1 MLRRLCFCFGIPVV
15 VMTGWVELWEGER
28 RWAGGGGVSGSLGGG
43 TPSGDSAVVVVA
55 VVAADVEEEVEFLAA
70 DDSAVE
76 GIGVGSS
83 VLGSATVIGWSQST
97 GGSRGTVISCLLCLF
112 RHDDQS
118 AA

>member
-1 MLRRLCFCFGIPVV
+1 M
-15 VMTGWVELWEGER
+15 
-28 RWAGGGGVSGSLGGG
+28 SGSLGGG

-76 GIGVGSS
+76 GVGVGSS
-83 VLGSATVIGWSQST
+83 VLGSATVSGWSPST
-97 GGSRGTVISCLLCLF
+97 SGSRGAAISCLLRLF

-118 AA
+118 AAQMCCFLRRPERQKKKKKERPAGGSG